1 MSEAP
6 PVTLSAREREV
17 LRLVAKGMTSRT
29 IALALEPPCA
39 EETVRE
45 HLKRI
50 FTKLDVHSRAEA
62 VAKWLASDGS

>member
-1 MSEAP
+1 MSQGLDK
-6 PVTLSAREREV
+6 LSPREEEV
-17 LRLVAKGMTSRT
+17 MSLVAKGLTT
-29 IALALEPPCA
+29 KGIAIALEEPCS

-62 VAKWLASDGS
+62 VAKWLSAGSS